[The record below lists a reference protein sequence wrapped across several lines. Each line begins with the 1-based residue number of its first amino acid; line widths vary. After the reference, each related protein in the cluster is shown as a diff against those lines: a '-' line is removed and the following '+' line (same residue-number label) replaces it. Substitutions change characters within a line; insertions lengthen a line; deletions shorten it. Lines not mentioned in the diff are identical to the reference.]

1 MRALHPCRIRQTL
14 LLATATLTFLGES
27 SAFANWGG
35 DIALE
40 PITYFGPRSEEPL
53 QQGIAVFQLK
63 RSRAETGFF
72 LNARAQLE
80 LLGDRNINADLNRVG
95 YLSRETWGRVT
106 LGRIHPWETRAMTQN
121 DDGMSRLSAA
131 YGPWSLNGQTQAQNL
146 GLELGFPDAASAFR
160 QPVLAGWLGIHVEIP
175 ESATLPVSFSASAS
189 PFFLPTIGSQ
199 VRFSTSEA
207 TRIGRFGRTPP
218 ATVLVNDVELPL
230 YYQVNTDRMLDDIL
244 LQPQFMIQ
252 AFYQSRLENGARFS
266 SHFWLQRA
274 PQPDPT
280 ASASGTLQVS
290 ESAVSALAEITPA
303 FPQRWTLGFTESYS
317 SPAHRI
323 EAHFS
328 ANAAAGNRAGSLPFG
343 AEVGLRWST
352 LSASLL
358 HRFAEESATSA
369 QGISANPNS
378 AYERMLLQL
387 QWLDYWSESLSFG
400 AGTQWHLNSPDSVR
414 IAAQLTY
421 QPLSSPW
428 LLQFNAELFG
438 GNTGT
443 WFGEWRTN
451 DRIAL
456 NLQFSL

>member
-1 MRALHPCRIRQTL
+1 MRALPPCRIPLTL
-14 LLATATLTFLGES
+14 LLATATLVFFSETPARS
-27 SAFANWGG
+27 DWGG

-40 PITYFGPRSEEPL
+40 PTAYFGPRSEEPL
-53 QQGIAVFQLK
+53 QQGIALVQL
-63 RSRAETGFF
+63 RHGRAEEGFF

-80 LLGDRNINADLNRVG
+80 LLGDRNLNADLNRVG
-95 YLSRETWGRVT
+95 YHSRENWGRVT
-106 LGRIHPWETRAMTQN
+106 LGRIHPWETQALPQKE
-121 DDGMSRLSAA
+121 DGMGRLSAV

-146 GLELGFPDAASAFR
+146 GLELGFPDADSAIR
-160 QPVLAGWLGIHVEIP
+160 QPVLAGWLGIHIEIP
-175 ESATLPVSFSASAS
+175 ETATLPVSFSASAS

-199 VRFSTSEA
+199 VRFSPREA
-207 TRIGRFGRTPP
+207 TRIGRFGRSPP

-230 YYQVNTDRMLDDIL
+230 YYQVNTDRMLDDII
-244 LQPQFMIQ
+244 LQPQFMVQ
-252 AFYQSRLENGARFS
+252 AVYQSRLEDRGRFS

-290 ESAVSALAEITPA
+290 EDSVNALAEITPA
-303 FPQRWTLGFTESYS
+303 FPQRWTLGFTELYS
-317 SPAHRI
+317 NPAHSI

-328 ANAAAGNRAGSLPFG
+328 ANAAIGARAGSLPFG
-343 AEVGLRWST
+343 AELGVRWGG
-352 LSASLL
+352 LSASLQ
-358 HRFAEESATSA
+358 HRFAEENTTSS
-369 QGISANPNS
+369 QGISANPKS
-378 AYERMLLQL
+378 AYDRMLLQL
-387 QWLDYWSESLSFG
+387 QGVNPISESLKFA

-414 IAAQLTY
+414 IATQLTY

-428 LLQFNAELFG
+428 LLQLSGEVFG
-438 GNTGT
+438 GSTGT